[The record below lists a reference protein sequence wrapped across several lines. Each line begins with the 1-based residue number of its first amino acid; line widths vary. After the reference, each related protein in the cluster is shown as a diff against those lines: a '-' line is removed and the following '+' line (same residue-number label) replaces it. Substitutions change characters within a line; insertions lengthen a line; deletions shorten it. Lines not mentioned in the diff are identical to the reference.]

1 MCMCVCV
8 LLSAISSFLNGTD
21 NGATGCSGWQKN
33 SLCVCVHVYACA
45 VPMIP
50 LSLLSKVELGL
61 VIVPH
66 GLRWLVG
73 GWLALLFRVEQ
84 GLSVHADAVLL
95 VRVEQGLTP

>member
-1 MCMCVCV
+1 MYECVC
-8 LLSAISSFLNGTD
+8 LSAISSVLNGTD

-33 SLCVCVHVYACA
+33 SLCVCA

-61 VIVPH
+61 VIVPQ

-95 VRVEQGLTP
+95 VSVEQGLTP